1 MFETHAQARV
11 QNPFFVLEEGAQRWA
26 YISQTSNDEWFFVT
40 YETVDQQIS
49 SQQQFMVS
57 TIRFLLDLSSR
68 DGPEQFIHQ
77 VQLVSPP
84 WLNKKGCWLMEPLS
98 AIYTVD
104 ERVCY
109 EVMDGQIYPSELR
122 GLTRDLLWSEESRTD
137 E

>member
-1 MFETHAQARV
+1 MFETHAQARL

-26 YISQTSNDEWFFVT
+26 YISQTANDEWFFVT

-49 SQQQFMVS
+49 SHQQFMVS
-57 TIRFLLDLSSR
+57 TVRFLLDLSSK
-68 DGPEQFIHQ
+68 DSPEQFIHQ

-84 WLNKKGCWLMEPLS
+84 WLNKRGCWLMEQLS

-104 ERVCY
+104 ERLLY

-122 GLTRDLLWSEESRTD
+122 GQPRELLWSKESRTD

>member
-1 MFETHAQARV
+1 MFETHAQARL
-11 QNPFFVLEEGAQRWA
+11 QNHFFVLEEGAQRWA
-26 YISQTSNDEWFFVT
+26 YISQTSNHEWFFVT
-40 YETVDQQIS
+40 YETVEQNIS

-57 TIRFLLDLSSR
+57 TVRVLLALSSK
-68 DGPEQFIHQ
+68 DGPEQYIYQ

-104 ERVCY
+104 ERICY
-109 EVMDGQIYPSELR
+109 QVMDGEIYPPELR
-122 GLTRDLLWSEESRTD
+122 GLTHDLLWSKASMTD